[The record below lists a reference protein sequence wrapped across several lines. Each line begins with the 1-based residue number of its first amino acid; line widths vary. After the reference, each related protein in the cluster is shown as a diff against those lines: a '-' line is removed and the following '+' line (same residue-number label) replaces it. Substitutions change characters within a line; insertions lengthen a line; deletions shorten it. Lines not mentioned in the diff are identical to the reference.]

1 MKDGEGA
8 LAGGIK
14 KLTDILVGMAEKLDD
29 LAESLE
35 ASDDEHA
42 EQVAAPLVNALDS
55 ISAIVNGAT
64 GKVMEISSELFGNN
78 EPAGEALECNAC
90 GNDDYR

>member
-14 KLTDILVGMAEKLDD
+14 KLNDILVGMAEKLDD

-35 ASDDEHA
+35 TGGDEPT
-42 EQVAAPLVNALDS
+42 EQVAAPLIDALDS

-64 GKVMEISSELFGNN
+64 EKVMEISSKLFDYN
-78 EPAGEALECNAC
+78 EPAEKALECNTC
-90 GNDDYR
+90 GNNDY